1 MTQRLRISFLA
12 QARFDNL
19 IRGAAKIT
27 KEVMKSHGCAF
38 QFCLSY
44 GSFQCPCL
52 QFFHM
57 ELSRRKVPVYVS
69 MLISSHFRFRTGI
82 KWMSKPN
89 SQWKVFTD
97 RVNLGTSISTLNH
110 MNIAG
115 CSHWIICTINHGFL
129 RRKYSCPSMQWLQ
142 RQPVISV
149 YNSQIS
155 NSVTQSFL
163 CLHFRSF
170 LSVHLICD
178 LVFVLCFVKLQSNR
192 APWLMIIM
200 IVWLKVGNIYNAL
213 LLWFLCI
220 FKA

>member
-69 MLISSHFRFRTGI
+69 TLISLHTGSGLALNECQNQIPNERFLLTG
-82 KWMSKPN
+82 
-89 SQWKVFTD
+89 
-97 RVNLGTSISTLNH
+97 ST
-110 MNIAG
+110 
-115 CSHWIICTINHGFL
+115 
-129 RRKYSCPSMQWLQ
+129 R
-142 RQPVISV
+142 
-149 YNSQIS
+149 
-155 NSVTQSFL
+155 
-163 CLHFRSF
+163 
-170 LSVHLICD
+170 
-178 LVFVLCFVKLQSNR
+178 
-192 APWLMIIM
+192 
-200 IVWLKVGNIYNAL
+200 AL
-213 LLWFLCI
+213 LFLL
-220 FKA
+220 